1 MLHKTLQK
9 LSKRHNLLVYLSN
22 NSTVCLNFSCHAYIC
37 TPMLFAL
44 KVAEFQSMNVVRP
57 QDTYKKERFYRRKNY
72 AKCTTELLPRALDAP
87 ATGTHPNAN
96 LLRTVRHEQVK
107 VSSALCCLSTR

>member
-1 MLHKTLQK
+1 
-9 LSKRHNLLVYLSN
+9 
-22 NSTVCLNFSCHAYIC
+22 
-37 TPMLFAL
+37 MLFAL

-107 VSSALCCLSTR
+107 VSSALCCFPTIKSIFITEMRPTGTYATATSFFTENEVEEKQV